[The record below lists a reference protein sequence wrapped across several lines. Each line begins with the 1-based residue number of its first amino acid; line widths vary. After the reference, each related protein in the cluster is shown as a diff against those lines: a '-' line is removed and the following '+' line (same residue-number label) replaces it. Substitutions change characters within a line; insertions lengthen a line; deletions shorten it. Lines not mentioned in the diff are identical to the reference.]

1 MNKYTVKPEARIIRF
16 MAWNLYPHITKNIE
30 HEIAR
35 ELIKE
40 LLKIERI
47 LYLSLCS
54 QVPHKTLLQT
64 VDSIHHM
71 FLVVDNTNKST
82 FEREE
87 YRLLDFLSYTAQRWL
102 SSRLSGDVYYELR
115 ASLCIIKDI
124 LNESLNKDRSCTL
137 YDATQKALEEIGMG
151 GVLP

>member
-102 SSRLSGDVYYELR
+102 SSRLSGDVIM
-115 ASLCIIKDI
+115 SLERHFALSRIF
-124 LNESLNKDRSCTL
+124 LMSLLTKIDRVLCTMPH
-137 YDATQKALEEIGMG
+137 KRH
-151 GVLP
+151 